1 MNVTDT
7 NVELFLEM
15 MSAERGAAQATLKNY
30 QRDLEDFA
38 KFADSQGA
46 RISSVDTGVVRNYL
60 AFMAAAGLAASTAAR
75 RLSALRQYFG
85 FLYAEGLRSD
95 DPCIAV
101 DGPRRN
107 RPLPKVLAE
116 NEVEQLLAEA
126 RKKSGPDGARLVALV
141 ETLYATGLRVSELV
155 SLPVSVATSD
165 TRILMVR
172 GKGDKE
178 RIVPL
183 SEAAQEAITDY
194 VAVRPVFLK
203 NGEASPWLFPSRG
216 SSGHLTERRFGQMIK
231 ALAYDAGIDSSRA
244 SPHVLRHA
252 FASHLLAHGADLR
265 AVQQM
270 LGHAD
275 ISTTQIYTHVLEE
288 RLKEIVTRHHP
299 LSSSGS

>member
-1 MNVTDT
+1 M
-7 NVELFLEM
+7 L
-15 MSAERGAAQATLKNY
+15 SAERGAAQATLKNY

-38 KFADSQGA
+38 GFACRKGTA
-46 RISSVDTGVVRNYL
+46 VAMADTGTVRDYL
-60 AFMAAAGLAASTAAR
+60 ASMSWAGLAASTAAR
-75 RLSALRQYFG
+75 RLSVLRQFYS
-85 FLYAEGLRSD
+85 FLYAEGLRDD
-95 DPCIAV
+95 DPCVAV
-101 DGPRRN
+101 EGPRRT
-107 RPLPKVLAE
+107 RPLPKVLNE
-116 NEVEQLLAEA
+116 GEVELLLDEA
-126 RKKSGPDGARLVALV
+126 RKKSGADGARLVALM

-155 SLPVSVATSD
+155 TLPLSVATPG
-165 TRILMVR
+165 TRVLMVR

-183 SEAAQEAITDY
+183 SEIASEALTAY
-194 VAVRPVFLK
+194 SKLRSTFLK
-203 NGEASPWLFPSRG
+203 KGSQSPWLFPSRG
-216 SSGHLTERRFGQMIK
+216 VSGHLTERRFSQMIK
-231 ALAYDAGIDSSRA
+231 ALACDAGLEPERV

-299 LSSSGS
+299 LST